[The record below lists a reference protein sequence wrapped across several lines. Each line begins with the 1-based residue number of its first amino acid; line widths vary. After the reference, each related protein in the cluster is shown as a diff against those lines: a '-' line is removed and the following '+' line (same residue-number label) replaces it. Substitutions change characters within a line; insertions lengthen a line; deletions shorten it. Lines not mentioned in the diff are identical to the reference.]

1 MRARACPHLPMPVPP
16 RRRQTHLDLSRRT
29 GRRGWERSGLKIL
42 NAGVIERLRQFG
54 RALKEAAKWR
64 SARGEIGEGPADSNR
79 RAGAPGYGPVRR
91 GWGTTAMPNF
101 SGRDARAS
109 SAFAHWRAATV
120 AAAVLV
126 LLTMGVGGRRADG
139 QRRARPETRV
149 LTVGTFDGKRGKFSP
164 SRRRWTP
171 L

>member
-64 SARGEIGEGPADSNR
+64 SARGEIGAGPADSNR
-79 RAGAPGYGPVRR
+79 RAGAPGHGPVRR

-120 AAAVLV
+120 AATVLV
-126 LLTMGVGGRRADG
+126 LLTMGVGGVAAAAPTGSAGPG
-139 QRRARPETRV
+139 QKPGCSPSAP
-149 LTVGTFDGKRGKFSP
+149 LTVSGGNSVHPGGG
-164 SRRRWTP
+164 
-171 L
+171 